1 MRNVT
6 QDTITEAFDAYCAK
20 TQDARAKL
28 VLSRLAAH
36 LHAFAMEVEL
46 THEEWLLGIELLRRA
61 GEISSPERN
70 EFILLSDL
78 FGLSALTDM
87 INSGGGGTQFSN
99 LGPFHIA
106 NSEWLEAGGDMIGG
120 NAGDHVVFYG
130 RVLDSTSGQPL
141 PGGAVLDIWQ
151 TAANGLYS
159 NQDPN
164 QPHGNLRRRM
174 KTDAAGRYAFTTV
187 RPGPYTVPDDGPA
200 GDLLRATGRH
210 AWRPAHYHFMISA
223 EGRRALV
230 TEIFPEDD
238 PYIDEDAVFGVR
250 ESLTVRLI
258 AESDPSVIP
267 ITLAAADRLKRPFY
281 RVEYD
286 FRV

>member
-6 QDTITEAFDAYCAK
+6 QDTITDAFAAYCER
-20 TQDARAKL
+20 TRDARVKL

-36 LHAFAMEVEL
+36 LHAFAKEVEL
-46 THEEWLLGIELLRRA
+46 THEEWLLGMELLRRA

-87 INSGGGGTQFSN
+87 INSRGSGTQFSN

-106 NSEWLEAGGDMIGG
+106 GAEWLEVGGDMIGDNEG
-120 NAGDHVVFYG
+120 EHVVFHG
-130 RVLDSTSGQPL
+130 RVLDAESGAPL
-141 PGGAVLDIWQ
+141 AGAVIDIWQ
-151 TAANGLYS
+151 TASNGLYS

-164 QPHGNLRRRM
+164 QPPGNLRRRM
-174 KTDAAGRYAFTTV
+174 RTDAAGAYAFTTV

-200 GDLLRATGRH
+200 GDLLRATVRH
-210 AWRPAHYHFMISA
+210 AWRPAHYHFMISV
-223 EGRRALV
+223 EGRRPLV
-230 TEIFPEDD
+230 TEIFPDDD

-250 ESLTVRLI
+250 ESLAVRLVK
-258 AESDPSVIP
+258 ENDPSVIP
-267 ITLAAADRLKRPFY
+267 LALAAAGRLGRPFY
-281 RVEYD
+281 RIEYT
-286 FRV
+286 FRF

>member
-6 QDTITEAFDAYCAK
+6 KDTITDAFVVYCANTK
-20 TQDARAKL
+20 DPRVKF

-36 LHAFAMEVEL
+36 LHAFAREVEL
-46 THEEWLLGIELLRRA
+46 THEEWLLGMELLRRA

-87 INSGGGGTQFSN
+87 ISSRGSATQFSN
-99 LGPFHIA
+99 LGPFHITG
-106 NSEWLEAGGDMIGG
+106 SEWLEVGGDMIGD
-120 NAGDHVVFYG
+120 NAGEHVVFHG
-130 RVLDSTSGQPL
+130 RVLDAESGAPL
-141 PGGAVLDIWQ
+141 AGAVLDIWQ
-151 TAANGLYS
+151 TASNGLYS

-164 QPHGNLRRRM
+164 QPPGNLRRRL
-174 KTDAAGRYAFTTV
+174 KTDAGGGYAFTTV

-210 AWRPAHYHFMISA
+210 AWRPAHYHFLISA
-223 EGRRALV
+223 AGRPVLI
-230 TEIFPEDD
+230 TEIFPDDD

-250 ESLTVRLI
+250 ESLAVHLVR
-258 AESDPSVIP
+258 ESDPSVIP
-267 ITLAAADRLKRPFY
+267 FTLAAAARLKRPFY
-281 RVEYD
+281 RIEYT
-286 FRV
+286 FRL